1 MTNKNKQNIRYKKT
15 SARIFKKKV
24 YPNCPH
30 LTKLLKLNERY
41 EELVK
46 SVDTKWSIMKRN
58 GFTPIIDNE
67 NRKYFQD
74 FEELQELELMR
85 DKISAKIDR
94 LEAKGYSLDKAKE
107 AFYLLNQGRGSQS
120 F

>member
-24 YPNCPH
+24 YPQCPH

-41 EELVK
+41 EELNK
-46 SVDTKWSIMKRN
+46 SIDKTWDIMRGK
-58 GFTPIIDNE
+58 GFKPMIDNE
-67 NRKYFQD
+67 NPDYFQD
-74 FEELQELELMR
+74 FENLQELELMR
-85 DKISAKIDR
+85 DKISTKIDK
-94 LEAKGYSLDKAKE
+94 LEAKGYSLSEAKE